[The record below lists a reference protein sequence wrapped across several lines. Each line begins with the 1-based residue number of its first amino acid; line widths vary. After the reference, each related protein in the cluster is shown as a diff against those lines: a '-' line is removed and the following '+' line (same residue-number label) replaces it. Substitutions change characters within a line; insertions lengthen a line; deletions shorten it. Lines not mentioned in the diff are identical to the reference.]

1 MNIKV
6 ELEKFRDG
14 LEQQRDELLV
24 QAGLAKLEARD
35 EWQRTEKKLTEFK
48 TRVEALGHEALDA
61 GDEVWTSVKVL
72 GEEVKM
78 AYEKIREKL

>member
-35 EWQRTEKKLTEFK
+35 EWERTEKNLAEFK
-48 TRVEALGHEALDA
+48 TRVESLGHEALGA
-61 GDEVWTSVKVL
+61 GDEVWTSIKVL

-78 AYEKIREKL
+78 AYERIREKL